1 MSRKVLL
8 SVAAV
13 AVAGAAAVSLASAA
27 APASILWAGKVATAT
42 VTTSGST
49 TTVAVPNSASL
60 AWFTDRPARRAG
72 TTTVK
77 GLASNWKQWGF
88 VADPPNAAIAVGS
101 GRSQKTYVVTL
112 SKPRTTSTS
121 TTFRARTVPTG
132 RVMGMRN
139 MGALPRGTFRNAG
152 LFIDGGAACG
162 YQGTPLSAG
171 TDCEGLTY
179 TTYTVSAPPRG
190 TLRSVT
196 VCEDDSNR
204 APTSISAAGGGVVW
218 NATPPTC
225 AVGPAPQYSFGAD
238 GGATVTPTYYTTHI
252 YVRDAVIPCANPI
265 VPSANG
271 CMAKANTTYTLA
283 PSSQAR
289 AWLMPCLAPGTVI
302 SGATAVN
309 RYFNGTS
316 GGAVTP
322 PTCGLVDGVPSALV
336 GDINQNA
343 AIPVYDGV
351 ATAMR
356 TANQDILV
364 TYSG

>member
-8 SVAAV
+8 SAAAI

-27 APASILWAGKVATAT
+27 APTSILWAGQVSTAT
-42 VTTSGST
+42 VTKSGST

-60 AWFTDRPARRAG
+60 AWFTDRPVRRAG
-72 TTTVK
+72 NTTVK
-77 GLASNWKQWGF
+77 GFAANWKQWGF
-88 VADPPNAAIAVGS
+88 TADPPNAAIAIGS
-101 GRSQKTYVVTL
+101 GRSRKTYVVTL
-112 SKPRTTSTS
+112 TRPRTTST
-121 TTFRARTVPTG
+121 TTSFRARPVPTG
-132 RVMGMRN
+132 RVMGMPN
-139 MGALPRGTFRNAG
+139 MGTLPRGTFRNAG

-179 TTYTVSAPPRG
+179 TTYTVSAPARG

-204 APTSISAAGGGVVW
+204 APTSISALGGGVVW

-225 AVGPAPQYSFGAD
+225 AIGPAPQYSFGAD
-238 GGATVTPTYYTTHI
+238 GGATVSPTYFTTHI

-265 VPSANG
+265 VASPNG
-271 CMAKANTTYTLA
+271 CMAKANTTYSIA
-283 PSSQAR
+283 PSSAAR
-289 AWLMPCLAPGTVI
+289 AWVMPCLPPGAT
-302 SGATAVN
+302 SGATAVDHL
-309 RYFNGTS
+309 FNGSS

-322 PTCGLVDGVPSALV
+322 PACGSVDGQPSALV
-336 GDINQNA
+336 GDAAQNA

-351 ATAMR
+351 TTAMR

>member
-1 MSRKVLL
+1 MPRKALISL
-8 SVAAV
+8 AAIAVTLGAGV
-13 AVAGAAAVSLASAA
+13 AVASAA
-27 APASILWAGKVATAT
+27 TPTSLLWAGQVPTAT
-42 VTTSGST
+42 VTKSGST
-49 TTVAVPNSASL
+49 TTVAVPNSAAL

-77 GLASNWKQWGF
+77 SLVSNWKQWGF
-88 VADPPNAAIAVGS
+88 VADPPNAAIAIGS

-112 SKPRTTSTS
+112 SNPRTTSTNTS
-121 TTFRARTVPTG
+121 FRARTVPTG

-152 LFIDGGAACG
+152 LFIDGGGACG
-162 YQGTPLSAG
+162 DYNTPLGPG

-179 TTYTVSAPPRG
+179 TRYTVTAPPRG
-190 TLRSVT
+190 TLRSIT

-204 APTSISAAGGGVVW
+204 APTSITDAGGGVVW
-218 NATPPTC
+218 YGTPQGCT
-225 AVGPAPQYSFGAD
+225 PAPQYSFGAD
-238 GGATVTPTYYTTHI
+238 GSATITTSYFTTHI
-252 YVRDAVIPCANPI
+252 YVNDAVIPCANPI
-265 VPSANG
+265 VPSTNG

-289 AWLMPCLAPGTVI
+289 AWLMPCLPAGAT

-316 GGAVTP
+316 GGSVTP
-322 PTCGLVDGVPSALV
+322 PACASVGGVPSALV

-343 AIPVYDGV
+343 AIPVYEGV